1 MVIFYFKSAGVLM
14 IQMHYT
20 ACTYFFPSKSKSL
33 KPSSTTGK
41 GVGLF
46 SCAGL
51 RVVGGTNCF
60 QGLEGQWK
68 GLSAAVVGATEGRAG
83 SGSVLA
89 MVTADGLR
97 S

>member
-83 SGSVLA
+83 SGLA